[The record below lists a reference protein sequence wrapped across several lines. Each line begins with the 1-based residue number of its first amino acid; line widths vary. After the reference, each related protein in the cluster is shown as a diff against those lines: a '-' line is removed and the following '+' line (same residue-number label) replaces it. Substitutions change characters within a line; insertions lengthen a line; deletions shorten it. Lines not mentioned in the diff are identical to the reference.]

1 MSKTVKQTAP
11 FADGPAFRL
20 AETAAHA
27 ALVKKG
33 EDVLVLD
40 LAGRSDVADYF
51 VIVTGGSDQQVDA
64 VARGVVEAA
73 AAEGQ
78 KLLHGEG
85 RDRNYWVLLDFVDVI
100 VHVLQPRARQYYAL
114 ERLWNDAPRLE
125 VGVDYF
131 ARAEIRERRPDLQL
145 VRLAGRDGEPTRT
158 GGEA

>member
-27 ALVKKG
+27 ALLKKG

-51 VIVTGGSDQQVDA
+51 VLATGGGEQQVDA
-64 VARGVVEAA
+64 VARGVAEAA

-85 RDRNYWVLLDFVDVI
+85 RDRNYWVLLDFVDVV
-100 VHVLQPRARQYYAL
+100 VHVLQPRARQYYSL

-131 ARAEIRERRPDLQL
+131 ARPDVRERRPDLQL
-145 VRLAGRDGEPTRT
+145 VRLAGRDDTPQQT
-158 GGEA
+158 GDGS

>member
-1 MSKTVKQTAP
+1 MNQTVKQTAP

-33 EDVLVLD
+33 EDVLLLD

-51 VIVTGGSDQQVDA
+51 VVVTGGSDQQVDA

-73 AAEGQ
+73 AADGQ

-131 ARAEIRERRPDLQL
+131 ARADVRERRPDFQL
-145 VRLAGRDGEPTRT
+145 VRFAGRDGEPSQT
-158 GGEA
+158 GGAA

>member
-1 MSKTVKQTAP
+1 MNKTVKQTAP

-51 VIVTGGSDQQVDA
+51 VIATGGSDQQVDA
-64 VARGVVEAA
+64 VARGVAEAA

-85 RDRNYWVLLDFVDVI
+85 RDRNYWVLLDFFDVV
-100 VHVLQPRARQYYAL
+100 VHVLQPRARQYYSL
-114 ERLWNDAPRLE
+114 ERLWNDAPCLV
-125 VGVDYF
+125 VGPDYF
-131 ARAEIRERRPDLQL
+131 ARADVRRRRPDLQL
-145 VRLAGRDGEPTRT
+145 VRLAGRDEATKQT
-158 GGEA
+158 GAGK